1 VQQELKAKGS
11 GLRGPCRPVQ
21 VRRSE
26 AHVSHTQNRFS
37 TAGSLGVYLAK
48 RQLTVVQV
56 AWSLG
61 GLKPVALQ
69 CIPLDEPAAAS
80 DDGSPPPGPG
90 AVLAAWLRSQFKPAQ
105 LGRLRVCVGLSP
117 QQTYFTTCVL
127 EEPTQELPPPHALL
141 ARSGVSGMGDAE
153 RTAAAGHMVR
163 LGDGQIGCCLAACRR
178 DLADEIHPA
187 LAPLGLKHF
196 RLEPCAWSLGELAH
210 RRCRGPRSWRWTV
223 RVLLGGEHGLAL
235 LTCEGQS
242 VLCRPFAVQQGPM
255 ASAATSAVRS
265 LLAHARTHLHVREVG
280 GLVLQG
286 QADETLAREVQEHT
300 GLEALLSS
308 DEGPGEAALAAGL
321 ALSARRGAGE
331 GLDLLTHLRAPPSIR
346 QIFPRRLAACLL
358 LAAALMAGLLW
369 DRWTSLQRDAEV
381 VARQNASRAWAA
393 SLALAQISDQ
403 RKALTGEVSAVH
415 RFLSTR
421 VRWSD
426 YLRDLPTRL
435 PPNACLSHV
444 WGFCELGES
453 NGKNKVKPAKSLTLR
468 CLSRFGDRY
477 SAPREIDTFL
487 DSLSQ
492 VELLQRDF
500 PLVKLA
506 DVKWARGA
514 DGESEMAH
522 FTIIALP
529 REKDVRSRKGGS

>member
-1 VQQELKAKGS
+1 MWAGA
-11 GLRGPCRPVQ
+11 GPLFGGKVAQ
-21 VRRSE
+21 
-26 AHVSHTQNRFS
+26 AQNRFS
-37 TAGSLGVYLAK
+37 TAGSLGVYLAG

-61 GLKPVALQ
+61 GFKPVALQ
-69 CIPLDEPAAAS
+69 CIPLDEPAPAPTDAPA
-80 DDGSPPPGPG
+80 DNSPPPAPRGPG
-90 AVLAAWLRSQFKPAQ
+90 AVLADWLRSQFKPAQ
-105 LGRLRVCVGLSP
+105 LGRLKVCVGLSP

-127 EEPTQELPPPHALL
+127 EESAQEAPPPHALL
-141 ARSGVSGMGDAE
+141 ARSGVGGMSDPE
-153 RTAAAGHMVR
+153 RIAAAGRLIR
-163 LGDGQIGCCLAACRR
+163 LGEGQTGCCLAACRK
-178 DLADEIHPA
+178 DLADEIHQA

-196 RLEPCAWSLGELAH
+196 RLEPCAWSLGELAR
-210 RRCRGPRSWRWTV
+210 RRCSAPHAWRATV
-223 RVLLGGEHGLAL
+223 RILLGDEHALAL
-235 LTCEGQS
+235 LTCDGRT
-242 VLCRPFAVQQGPM
+242 VLCRPFPVAAGRAPAAV
-255 ASAATSAVRS
+255 TSAVRS
-265 LLAHARTHLHVREVG
+265 LLAHARTALHIREVG

-286 QADETLAREVQEHT
+286 QVDETLAQQVQEQT
-300 GLEALLSS
+300 GLETIHAG
-308 DEGPGEAALAAGL
+308 DEGPTEAVLAAAL
-321 ALSARRGAGE
+321 ALSARRGPEDA
-331 GLDLLTHLRAPPSIR
+331 LDLLARLRPPPSIR

-358 LAAALMAGLLW
+358 LTCALMGALLW
-369 DRWTSLQRDAEV
+369 DRWMNLQRDADI
-381 VARQNASRAWAA
+381 VARQNASRAWAQPLDFSRIA
-393 SLALAQISDQ
+393 DQ
-403 RKALTGEVSAVH
+403 RKALTAEVSAVH

-444 WGFCELGES
+444 WGFCELGETG
-453 NGKNKVKPAKSLTLR
+453 GKNKVKAAKSLTLR

-487 DSLSQ
+487 DSLAQ

-514 DGESEMAH
+514 EGDSEMAH

-529 REKDVRSRKGGS
+529 REKDRGERKGGS